1 MVCVRLDAQSW
12 QTSKSFFNQSVLKGG
27 KFEPASTQPSLC
39 CFLNFV
45 RFYRERKPRKGVS
58 ESLSRICD
66 ISTAAHP
73 ASKTLPHTDHQRT
86 FREQKWPTSTMR
98 KCFAISEQR
107 GGRKRELDFLG
118 YKILGGTISV
128 LFILCPSCFRLKPY
142 GSDSDDSGDEGT
154 DFDVDKL
161 EPLEV
166 GPGEHKLQ
174 YTYCLWFGKKGS
186 HRAAV
191 SWGSEYFGSEAKWGF
206 FFWFACRNT
215 RNRSTLWVVVPASSS
230 GGRSTAI
237 S

>member
-1 MVCVRLDAQSW
+1 MFRHFS
-12 QTSKSFFNQSVLKGG
+12 SK
-27 KFEPASTQPSLC
+27 
-39 CFLNFV
+39 
-45 RFYRERKPRKGVS
+45 
-58 ESLSRICD
+58 
-66 ISTAAHP
+66 
-73 ASKTLPHTDHQRT
+73 
-86 FREQKWPTSTMR
+86 
-98 KCFAISEQR
+98 

-191 SWGSEYFGSEAKWGF
+191 S
-206 FFWFACRNT
+206 
-215 RNRSTLWVVVPASSS
+215 
-230 GGRSTAI
+230 
-237 S
+237 